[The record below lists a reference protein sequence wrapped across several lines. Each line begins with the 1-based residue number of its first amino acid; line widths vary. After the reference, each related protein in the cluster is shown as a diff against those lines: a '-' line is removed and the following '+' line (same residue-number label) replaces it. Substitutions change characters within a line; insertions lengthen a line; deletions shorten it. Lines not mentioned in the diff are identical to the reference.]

1 MEWCSSSGDFN
12 ARIGKIFELTSLI
25 QLYSFNFQINFKL
38 MFYVENFFKIFN
50 IIEDILEA
58 R

>member
-25 QLYSFNFQINFKL
+25 QLFILLIFKL
-38 MFYVENFFKIFN
+38 
-50 IIEDILEA
+50 ILN
-58 R
+58 